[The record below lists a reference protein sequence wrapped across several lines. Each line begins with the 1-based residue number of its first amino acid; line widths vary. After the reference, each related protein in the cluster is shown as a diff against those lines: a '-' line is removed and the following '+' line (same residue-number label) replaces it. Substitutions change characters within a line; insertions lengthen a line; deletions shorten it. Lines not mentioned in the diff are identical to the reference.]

1 MRRVWFVILALAGC
15 RQVFGIDEPLPGG
28 GNPGGDAARS
38 DGRAI
43 LFDGAMQ
50 MPGLAMYVQDG
61 ASLWV
66 NAEPPDLAW
75 QQTINLLAKASVWTG
90 AEPMLGVL
98 LIEGRGG
105 GRRPGG
111 GGGEGEGAGPN

>member
-66 NAEPPDLAW
+66 NDEPPDLAW
-75 QQTINLLAKASVWTG
+75 QQTNNKHTKTSKRTNAKPKQG
-90 AEPMLGVL
+90 EL
-98 LIEGRGG
+98 LIEGLIDGQH
-105 GRRPGG
+105 PFSVWM
-111 GGGEGEGAGPN
+111 E